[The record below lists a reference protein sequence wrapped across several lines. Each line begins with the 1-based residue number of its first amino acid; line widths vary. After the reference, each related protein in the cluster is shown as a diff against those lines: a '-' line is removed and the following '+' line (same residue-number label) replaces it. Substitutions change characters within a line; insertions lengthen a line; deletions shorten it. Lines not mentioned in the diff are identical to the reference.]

1 MDTPA
6 RLWQR
11 LARRRWG
18 RPDRASEAAA
28 PAPGARPAPPKP
40 VQGQGRRAVCTGAGS
55 AGHAR
60 LTASRRALAGP
71 HAYTASGPPAGEPRL
86 GPRPHALP
94 DHRAHVIGPWLGGCS
109 PAGEATRAPEG
120 RAAARRRATRRR
132 GRGRL
137 PGRAH
142 ARPGAATA
150 RHRGAAPSAKPAQAR
165 RDKCHR
171 GRGRAPAPRPSAW
184 PGLRCRCT
192 PARRGRASTAGSR
205 AAALVWPCRGCARA
219 PLECQPCPSRQCL
232 AACAVPMPC
241 GLAPPPP
248 RDGMA
253 G

>member
-1 MDTPA
+1 LDTPA

-40 VQGQGRRAVCTGAGS
+40 VQRT
-55 AGHAR
+55 
-60 LTASRRALAGP
+60 
-71 HAYTASGPPAGEPRL
+71 GPPRCLHRGRVCRPRPPDGVSPRL
-86 GPRPHALP
+86 G
-94 DHRAHVIGPWLGGCS
+94 RAARLYRVG
-109 PAGEATRAPEG
+109 
-120 RAAARRRATRRR
+120 AARRRAEV
-132 GRGRL
+132 
-137 PGRAH
+137 
-142 ARPGAATA
+142 
-150 RHRGAAPSAKPAQAR
+150 GAAPARAAGPPCPRRRAVAGWPLAR
-165 RDKCHR
+165 RGGHA
-171 GRGRAPAPRPSAW
+171 RAGGPRRCSETRHAAPWPRPPAW
-184 PGLRCRCT
+184 PGPRAPGCRDRTPPRGCTVSQARAGAPGQVPPGPGPRCRCT
-192 PARRGRASTAGSR
+192 PARRGHASTAGSR

>member
-18 RPDRASEAAA
+18 RPDRASGTAA

-71 HAYTASGPPAGEPRL
+71 HAYTASGPPAGEPRW

-94 DHRAHVIGPWLGGCS
+94 DHRAHVVGPWLGGRS

-142 ARPGAATA
+142 ARPGCHD
-150 RHRGAAPSAKPAQAR
+150 RMPPRGCTVSQAR
-165 RDKCHR
+165 A
-171 GRGRAPAPRPSAW
+171 GAPGQVP
-184 PGLRCRCT
+184 PGPGPRCRCT
-192 PARRGRASTAGSR
+192 PARRGHASTAGSR

-232 AACAVPMPC
+232 AACAVPMPR